1 MTLILTFLVYCYD
14 KGGAKRIRK
23 KARGRLCWW
32 QERFLFHGRE
42 SSSESSK
49 ELVEDNASTNS
60 PTTIQ
65 SLHSPTLPPLSL
77 PLSLARKGRGARM
90 VIISHWQYTQKHRFL
105 PLNSTQSS
113 SPSAS
118 ITIAC
123 CPFIIRGVGG
133 VPFPVYSTR
142 HAACL
147 PACLMM
153 TFMRVFYVNE
163 GHIQLPDKRGWIT
176 RMALTLIYT
185 VNRPAAIGGI
195 PGITEMQDIYNYS
208 ELIL

>member
-1 MTLILTFLVYCYD
+1 MLIHHHRRPIPPPQHFPTQYGEPTSSQSILLYSSVIHPSFSDGRKETRKNIIMLNTMTLILTFLVYCYD
-14 KGGAKRIRK
+14 KGGARRIRK

-90 VIISHWQYTQKHRFL
+90 VIISH
-105 PLNSTQSS
+105 
-113 SPSAS
+113 
-118 ITIAC
+118 
-123 CPFIIRGVGG
+123 
-133 VPFPVYSTR
+133 
-142 HAACL
+142 
-147 PACLMM
+147 
-153 TFMRVFYVNE
+153 
-163 GHIQLPDKRGWIT
+163 
-176 RMALTLIYT
+176 
-185 VNRPAAIGGI
+185 
-195 PGITEMQDIYNYS
+195 
-208 ELIL
+208 